1 MAAQASER
9 LDALFHALADDSR
22 RRMVD
27 QLSQGPASVSE
38 LARPLDLAM
47 PSVVKHLA
55 VLERGGLVASEK
67 QGRVR
72 TFRLIP
78 GALAQ
83 VEAWAAQRERSWRR
97 RFDRLEAFLA
107 RTGSDDADSS
117 R

>member
-1 MAAQASER
+1 
-9 LDALFHALADDSR
+9 
-22 RRMVD
+22 
-27 QLSQGPASVSE
+27 
-38 LARPLDLAM
+38 
-47 PSVVKHLA
+47 
-55 VLERGGLVASEK
+55 
-67 QGRVR
+67 VR

-83 VEAWAAQRERSWRR
+83 VEAWAAQRERGWRR